1 MRALTLPFLA
11 LALALTP
18 IAAPA
23 QTAPPAAASPPP
35 PPPLPRCAEDS
46 EGAACAWGRA
56 EAFDAGSLQLHG
68 LPVALIGITAPSHKD
83 LCGSRASREEFDCAR
98 LAKRRMAELV
108 RNGVACELLD
118 ISGSQAWGRCRTVE
132 GDLGRL
138 LVQAGVARA
147 AKDGP
152 YEESQLQAIT
162 AKRGL
167 WANDV
172 ILPRDWDNARHK
184 ALDKD

>member
-1 MRALTLPFLA
+1 MRALPLLFLA
-11 LALALTP
+11 LLPVALPGLAT
-18 IAAPA
+18 A
-23 QTAPPAAASPPP
+23 QTAAPPP
-35 PPPLPRCAEDS
+35 SPPPLPRCAEDAD
-46 EGAACAWGRA
+46 GTACAWGRA

-68 LPVALIGITAPSHKD
+68 LSISLIGITVPGRKD
-83 LCGSRASREEFDCAR
+83 LCASRASREEFDCAR
-98 LAKRRMAELV
+98 LAKRKMADLV
-108 RNGVACELLD
+108 KNGVACELLD
-118 ISGSQAWGRCRTVE
+118 VGSGELWGRCRTVE

-152 YEESQLQAIT
+152 YEDSQLQAIN

-167 WANDV
+167 WAGDV
-172 ILPRDWDNARHK
+172 VLPRDWDNARHK

>member
-1 MRALTLPFLA
+1 MRALPLLFLA
-11 LALALTP
+11 LLPAVAN
-18 IAAPA
+18 A
-23 QTAPPAAASPPP
+23 QTAAPPPA
-35 PPPLPRCAEDS
+35 PPLPRCAEDAD
-46 EGAACAWGRA
+46 GTACAWGRA

-68 LPVALIGITAPSHKD
+68 LSVSLIGITVPGRKD
-83 LCGSRASREEFDCAR
+83 LCASRASREEFDCAR
-98 LAKRRMAELV
+98 LAKRKMADLV

-118 ISGSQAWGRCRTVE
+118 VGGGELWGRCRTVE

-152 YEESQLQAIT
+152 YEDSQLQAIN

-167 WANDV
+167 WAGDV
-172 ILPRDWDNARHK
+172 VLPRDWDNAKHK